1 MSAPQNLTRRLTS
14 TLSTEAI
21 VRSIRS
27 REYPQD
33 DLPPMML
40 ARPANKAGEIH
51 AISASGAACRRR
63 RGHGRRMLCEWI
75 LAIKPATAIGDGTHD
90 TSAHAQA
97 TRDLALRQCAL
108 VEQRIDFVDKR
119 DWQHERGSVE
129 E

>member
-1 MSAPQNLTRRLTS
+1 MSAPQKLTRRLTS

-27 REYPQD
+27 REYAQD

-40 ARPANKAGEIH
+40 ARPANEAREIH
-51 AISASGAACRRR
+51 AISATGTACWRR
-63 RGHGRRMLCEWI
+63 RGNERRLLREWI

-90 TSAHAQA
+90 TPAHSQAQC
-97 TRDLALRQCAL
+97 DLTLRQCAL